1 MENED
6 ILMALKN
13 GNVPSKGVRNLCIG
27 RDKEIGEF
35 ERLLEKVD
43 DEDKAYTKFLKGEF
57 GAGKSFFLKVIED
70 ISYKNGFVV
79 SYVTVSKNFPVH
91 KIEVIYANIAK
102 NLRVKTGTSL
112 EHIIDRWYTQHYNMA
127 NEDADNDFE
136 KHELLRERIHDE
148 LEETRQY
155 STQFASVIENYAK
168 LRSEGDKE
176 SASSAISWLRGD
188 ANIPFSVKKK
198 FKIKSEID
206 KTIALGFI
214 EALPV
219 FIKSAGYSGLVVLI
233 DEVEYVRKL
242 TTQNMR
248 NDAYD
253 YIRLIYDNCSNGEFQ
268 SILFVFAG
276 TPELF
281 EDAKRGIP
289 SYNALDERIREAY
302 ENDLVDMRTPIV
314 VLKGFDKDELIEVSQ
329 KLLEMHSD
337 AYNWDANAKVGSIV
351 GAIAESHVSNA
362 GLTAG
367 RVNAR
372 DFVRKFI
379 TLLDTVEQNQDYFN
393 TPEDILSEFIE
404 QTGENDSDEFDEFDD
419 DW

>member
-27 RDKEIGEF
+27 RDNEIEEF

-43 DEDKAYTKFLKGEF
+43 DEDKAYAKFLKGEF

-70 ISYKNGFVV
+70 ISYKNGFAV
-79 SYVTVSKNFPVH
+79 SWITISKNVPFH
-91 KIEVIYANIAK
+91 KIEVIYRNVAR

-127 NEDADNDFE
+127 NEDAEDDFE
-136 KHELLRERIHDE
+136 KHQLLKERIHDE

-155 STQFASVIENYAK
+155 STQFATVIENYAK

-176 SASSAISWLRGD
+176 GASSAVYWLRGD

-198 FKIKSEID
+198 FNIKSEID
-206 KTIALGFI
+206 KTNALGFL
-214 EALPV
+214 EALSA

-242 TTQNMR
+242 MTQNMR

-253 YIRLIYDNCSNGEFQ
+253 YIRLIYDNCSNGQFQ
-268 SILFVFAG
+268 STLFVFAG

-281 EDAKRGIP
+281 EDSKKGIP
-289 SYNALDERIREAY
+289 SYTALDERIREAY
-302 ENDLVDMRTPIV
+302 ETDLVDMRTPIV
-314 VLKGFDKDELIEVSQ
+314 VLKGFDKNELIDVSQ
-329 KLLEMHSD
+329 KLIEMHSD
-337 AYNWDANAKVGSIV
+337 AYDWDANAKVGPIV
-351 GAIAESHVSNA
+351 EAIAENHVSNA
-362 GLTAG
+362 GLTGG

-379 TLLDTVEQNQDYFN
+379 TLLDTVEQNQSHFN
-393 TPEDILSEFIE
+393 TPEDILSEFLE
-404 QTGENDSDEFDEFDD
+404 NTGSASDEFDEFDD

>member
-27 RDKEIGEF
+27 RDNEIEEF

-43 DEDKAYTKFLKGEF
+43 DEDKAYAKFLKGEF

-70 ISYKNGFVV
+70 ISYKNGFAV
-79 SYVTVSKNFPVH
+79 SWITISKNVPFH
-91 KIEVIYANIAK
+91 KIEVIYRNVAR

-127 NEDADNDFE
+127 NEDAEDDFE
-136 KHELLRERIHDE
+136 KHQLLKERIHDE

-155 STQFASVIENYAK
+155 STQFATVIENYAK

-176 SASSAISWLRGD
+176 GASSAVSWLRGD

-198 FKIKSEID
+198 FNIKSEID
-206 KTIALGFI
+206 KTNALGFL
-214 EALPV
+214 EALSA

-242 TTQNMR
+242 MTQNMR

-253 YIRLIYDNCSNGEFQ
+253 YIRLIYDNCSNGQFQ
-268 SILFVFAG
+268 STLFVFAG

-281 EDAKRGIP
+281 EDSKKGIP
-289 SYNALDERIREAY
+289 SYTALDERIREAY
-302 ENDLVDMRTPIV
+302 ETDLVDMRTPIV
-314 VLKGFDKDELIEVSQ
+314 VLKGFDKNELIDVSQ
-329 KLLEMHSD
+329 KLIEMHSD
-337 AYNWDANAKVGSIV
+337 AYDWDANAKVGPIV
-351 GAIAESHVSNA
+351 EAIAENHVSNA
-362 GLTAG
+362 GLTGG

-379 TLLDTVEQNQDYFN
+379 TLLDTVEQNQSHFN
-393 TPEDILSEFIE
+393 TPEDILSEFLE
-404 QTGENDSDEFDEFDD
+404 NTGSASDEFDEFDD

>member
-13 GNVPSKGVRNLCIG
+13 GNVPSKGVRDLCIG
-27 RDKEIGEF
+27 RDNEIEEF

-43 DEDKAYTKFLKGEF
+43 GEDKAYAKFLKGEF

-70 ISYKNGFVV
+70 ISYKNGFAV
-79 SYVTVSKNFPVH
+79 SWITISKNVPFH
-91 KIEVIYANIAK
+91 KIEVIYRNVAR

-127 NEDADNDFE
+127 NEDSEDDFE
-136 KHELLRERIHDE
+136 KHQLLKERIHDE

-155 STQFASVIENYAK
+155 STQFATVIENYAK

-176 SASSAISWLRGD
+176 GASSAISWLRGD

-198 FKIKSEID
+198 FNIKSEID
-206 KTIALGFI
+206 KTNALGFL
-214 EALPV
+214 EALSA

-242 TTQNMR
+242 MTQNMR

-253 YIRLIYDNCSNGEFQ
+253 YIRLIYDNCSNGQFQ
-268 SILFVFAG
+268 STLFVFAG

-281 EDAKRGIP
+281 EDSKKGIP
-289 SYNALDERIREAY
+289 SYTALDERIREAY
-302 ENDLVDMRTPIV
+302 ETDLIDMRTPIV
-314 VLKGFDKDELIEVSQ
+314 VLKGFDKNELIDVSH
-329 KLLEMHSD
+329 KLIEMHSD
-337 AYNWDANAKVGSIV
+337 AYDWDANAKVGSIV
-351 GAIAESHVSNA
+351 EAIAENHVSNA
-362 GLTAG
+362 GLTGG

-379 TLLDTVEQNQDYFN
+379 TLLDTVEQNQSHFN
-393 TPEDILSEFIE
+393 TPEDILSEFLE
-404 QTGENDSDEFDEFDD
+404 NTGSASDEFDEFDD

>member
-6 ILMALKN
+6 ILIALKN

-27 RDKEIGEF
+27 RDNEINEF

-43 DEDKAYTKFLKGEF
+43 DDDKAYTKFLKGEF

-79 SYVTVSKNFPVH
+79 SWITVSKNVPVH
-91 KIEVIYANIAK
+91 KIEVMYRNIAK

-127 NEDADNDFE
+127 NQDADNDFE
-136 KHELLRERIHDE
+136 KHEMLKERIHDE

-155 STQFASVIENYAK
+155 STQFATVIENYAK

-176 SASSAISWLRGD
+176 GASSAISWLRGD
-188 ANIPFSVKKK
+188 ANIPYTIKKK
-198 FKIKSEID
+198 FQIKSEID
-206 KTIALGFI
+206 KTNALGFL
-214 EALPV
+214 EALSI

-242 TTQNMR
+242 MTQNMR

-253 YIRLIYDNCSNGEFQ
+253 YIRLIYDNCSNGQFQ
-268 SILFVFAG
+268 STLFVFAG

-281 EDAKRGIP
+281 DDSKKGIP
-289 SYNALDERIREAY
+289 SYTALDERIREAY
-302 ENDLVDMRTPIV
+302 ENDLVDMRTPVV
-314 VLKGFDKDELIEVSQ
+314 VLKGFDKNELIDVSQ
-329 KLLEMHSD
+329 KLVEMHSE
-337 AYNWDANAKVGSIV
+337 AYDWDANAKVGSIV
-351 GAIAESHVSNA
+351 NDIAENHVSNA
-362 GLTAG
+362 GLTGG

-379 TLLDTVEQNQDYFN
+379 TLLDTVEQNQSHFK
-393 TPEDILSEFIE
+393 TSEDILNEFL
-404 QTGENDSDEFDEFDD
+404 ENTNQIDDDEFDEFDD

>member
-13 GNVPSKGVRNLCIG
+13 GTVPSKGVRKLCIG
-27 RDKEIGEF
+27 RDNEINEF
-35 ERLLEKVD
+35 EKLLEKVD

-70 ISYKNGFVV
+70 IAFKNGFVV
-79 SYVTVSKNFPVH
+79 SWITVSKNVPLY
-91 KIEVIYANIAK
+91 KIEVLYRNIAK

-136 KHELLRERIHDE
+136 KHQLLRERIHDE

-155 STQFASVIENYAK
+155 STQFATVIENYAK
-168 LRSEGDKE
+168 LRSEGDE
-176 SASSAISWLRGD
+176 EGASAAISWLRGD
-188 ANIPFSVKKK
+188 ANIPYPVKKK
-198 FKIKSEID
+198 FQIKSEIE
-206 KTIALGFI
+206 KTNALGFLK
-214 EALPV
+214 ALGI
-219 FIKSAGYSGLVVLI
+219 FIKSTGYSGLVVLI

-242 TTQNMR
+242 NTKNMR

-253 YIRLIYDNCSNGEFQ
+253 YIRLIYDDCSRGEFQ
-268 SILFVFAG
+268 STLFVFAG

-281 EDAKRGIP
+281 EEPKKGIP
-289 SYNALDERIREAY
+289 SYTALEERIREAY
-302 ENDLVDMRTPIV
+302 DTDLTDMRTPII
-314 VLKGFDKDELIEVSQ
+314 VLKGFDKNDLVAISQ
-329 KLLEMHSD
+329 KLIDMHSD
-337 AYNWDANAKVGSIV
+337 VYNWDANAKVGPLIET
-351 GAIAESHVSNA
+351 IADNHVANA
-362 GLTAG
+362 GLTAR

-379 TLLDTVEQNQDYFN
+379 TLLDTVEQNQSHFN
-393 TPEDILSEFIE
+393 TSEDILIEFL
-404 QTGENDSDEFDEFDD
+404 ENTCQIDKDEFDEYDD